1 LRVEPAAVTPS
12 DLHLATDFVRRWA
25 ALAPQR
31 RVRLGKQV
39 PVAALQ
45 TAALSHPDL
54 GMRRYCLFLLDHFAN
69 DQSAEVFRQA
79 LRDPVATV
87 REIALHGLAC
97 ERCRVAELDVAD
109 VVSDL
114 VGMLA
119 RDPSAEVRHK
129 TVAVLA
135 RFVDRDGRARAA
147 IGRAAT
153 ADPDSAIRRVAQAV
167 ADTGQPHVRR
177 RKAALRDVRR
187 TRRARNRRPQAGT

>member
-1 LRVEPAAVTPS
+1 
-12 DLHLATDFVRRWA
+12 
-25 ALAPQR
+25 
-31 RVRLGKQV
+31 
-39 PVAALQ
+39 
-45 TAALSHPDL
+45 
-54 GMRRYCLFLLDHFAN
+54 
-69 DQSAEVFRQA
+69 VFRQA

-187 TRRARNRRPQAGT
+187 TRRAQNRRPQAGMYPFGASCMTASTCPSGSLKKAIHRSWSSILAIRCGPSVKATPRLSSTVTVKAMSAQRK